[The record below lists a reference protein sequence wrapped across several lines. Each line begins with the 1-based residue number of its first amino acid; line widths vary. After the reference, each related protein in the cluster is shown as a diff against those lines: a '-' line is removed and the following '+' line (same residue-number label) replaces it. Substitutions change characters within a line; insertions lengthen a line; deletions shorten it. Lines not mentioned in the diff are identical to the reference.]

1 MLEQLRSVTKI
12 YDLFALCASYIIKE
26 CESNPYE
33 FELFDEDQYD
43 NVFDMFDEYAYNLQ
57 KIGSVKAFNN
67 LKNKIVSYLK
77 SGITIEKIFALVKFM
92 DEFVEID
99 LDGELIGAGRSIIKY
114 SAMNTQ
120 YQDFVKII
128 PKMKQTLLDRAEVQ
142 FKSVV
147 NSEYSLFRKK
157 MECPCSI
164 LDKEMSNYTI
174 WDKDKIK
181 KYPFTIYHLGEN
193 HPLTKYFFKNEKV
206 IFGIVPLT
214 KEKIEN
220 ILEIEYDKK
229 LFSIK
234 DMYESAE
241 EDLKERYEKACK
253 KSKENKID
261 FLVFPEMLL
270 TKDIIFSS
278 DENDAVNQLIVNGS
292 VSKDCVNKTIVTNGK
307 KEELLSYCKK
317 EPFELKIKGMT
328 YRERL
333 DKTKNKEYVVIEIN
347 SLGRVGVA
355 ICKDLLNEDIK
366 LFHKYMDTNILIIPA
381 YTASRDLY
389 SSAESLSKDYHII
402 VVLANA
408 CSALEQDK
416 EEIGFVTIPAKNKTA
431 RSNKTIIYTRKKC
444 EDMCCGECM
453 GKKIEID
460 FGTTKSDSEGLSY
473 EINTKDF

>member
-43 NVFDMFDEYAYNLQ
+43 NVFGMFDEYAYNLQ

-142 FKSVV
+142 FKSLV

-229 LFSIK
+229 LF
-234 DMYESAE
+234 
-241 EDLKERYEKACK
+241 L
-253 KSKENKID
+253 
-261 FLVFPEMLL
+261 
-270 TKDIIFSS
+270 
-278 DENDAVNQLIVNGS
+278 
-292 VSKDCVNKTIVTNGK
+292 
-307 KEELLSYCKK
+307 
-317 EPFELKIKGMT
+317 LKI
-328 YRERL
+328 
-333 DKTKNKEYVVIEIN
+333 
-347 SLGRVGVA
+347 
-355 ICKDLLNEDIK
+355 
-366 LFHKYMDTNILIIPA
+366 
-381 YTASRDLY
+381 
-389 SSAESLSKDYHII
+389 
-402 VVLANA
+402 
-408 CSALEQDK
+408 
-416 EEIGFVTIPAKNKTA
+416 
-431 RSNKTIIYTRKKC
+431 
-444 EDMCCGECM
+444 CM
-453 GKKIEID
+453 NQQKKI
-460 FGTTKSDSEGLSY
+460 
-473 EINTKDF
+473 